1 MNINNVTFG
10 DLYKDPS
17 RNGIYKEEKYHGS
30 GWKIVNMGEL
40 FNFDFINNQEMNRV
54 QLTNTEMRSFKLEDG
69 DLLFGRRSLIEDGA
83 GKCSIVVNPTDPTT
97 FESSIIRVRI
107 DKEKV
112 NPQFLFYYFKSYY
125 GRGRVRA
132 IVSGVNVKGIRGRDL
147 KKIKLSLPYSDTG
160 KQERVASLLSSYD
173 TLIDINCK
181 RIQLL
186 EESARLLFRE
196 WFVYFKFPGHKKVR
210 IIKDGISKTPEGWI
224 KEKVVNVVSRIP
236 PGELYDQETAEPTG
250 SVPILD
256 QGQSGIIGYHNN
268 EPSVI
273 ASLDNP
279 VIVFANHTCNQRIIN
294 FPFSAIQNVF
304 PFLPSKENYR
314 NIYWLHYATDNLVQL
329 NAYKGHWP
337 EFMAKNI
344 LLPPED
350 LCDKFGGIVSLIHKQ
365 IFNLSIQNQKLTQA
379 RDLLLPKL
387 MKGEIRV

>member
-1 MNINNVTFG
+1 MKINDVIFE
-10 DLYKDPS
+10 DFYSCPS

-40 FNFDFINNQEMNRV
+40 FRYDFISNQEMNRV
-54 QLTNTEMRSFKLEDG
+54 QLTNTEKRAFKLEDG

-83 GKCSIVVNPTDPTT
+83 GKCSIVINPMESTT
-97 FESSIIRVRI
+97 FESSIIRVRL
-107 DKEKV
+107 DNKKV

-125 GRGRVRA
+125 GRGRIKA
-132 IVSGVNVKGIRGRDL
+132 IVSGVNVKGIRGSDL
-147 KKIKLSLPYSDTG
+147 KKIQLSLPYSDIS
-160 KQERVASLLSSYD
+160 KQDSVVSTLSNYD
-173 TLIDINCK
+173 DLIETNRR

-196 WFVYFKFPGHKKVR
+196 WFVYFRFPGHEKVK
-210 IIKDGISKTPEGWI
+210 IKKDGISKTPEGWG
-224 KEKVVNVVSRIP
+224 KEKVINVVKRVA
-236 PGELYDQETAEPTG
+236 PGELYDQATAEPTG
-250 SVPILD
+250 IVPILD

-279 VIVFANHTCNQRIIN
+279 VIVFANHTCNQRITH
-294 FPFSAIQNVF
+294 FPFSAIQNIF
-304 PFLPSKENYR
+304 PFVPSDENYR

-350 LCDKFGGIVSLIHKQ
+350 LCDEFGNIISMIHKQ
-365 IFNLSIQNQKLTQA
+365 IFYLSIQNQKLAQA
-379 RDLLLPKL
+379 RDLLLPRL
-387 MKGEIRV
+387 MNGAIEV